1 MALYAMGDL
10 HLSLN
15 SNKSMEVFGPAW
27 ENYTERIRASLSQLT
42 AEDVLVLAG
51 DTSWG
56 MSLEESAEDFRFLEQ
71 FPCKKY
77 LIKGNHDY
85 WWSTAAKFRQ
95 FCEKQGF
102 TTLELLHNN
111 CFFYGD
117 YAVCGTRGWFLEE
130 EQKPHNAKV
139 LNRELMR
146 LETSLKAAGEKPI
159 LCFLHYPPLYQGYRC
174 QEIIDLMKQLQRE
187 LGAAIVLITHDLGVV
202 AETCDKVAVM
212 YLGRIMEYA
221 GKRELY
227 GKPLHPYTK
236 ALLSAIP
243 VPDIHAK
250 RDEVILQGE
259 LPSPLNPPAGCLFST
274 RCPMATEKCRQSRP
288 ELTEITGDDG
298 TKRSVAC
305 FLYQ

>member
-111 CFFYGD
+111 CFFYGG

-159 LCFLHYPPLYQGYRC
+159 LCFLHYPPLYQGYELSLIHILRKTGEKRTACILVATSGDTGKAAMEGFADVPQTRICLLYTSRC
-174 QEIIDLMKQLQRE
+174 
-187 LGAAIVLITHDLGVV
+187 V
-202 AETCDKVAVM
+202 
-212 YLGRIMEYA
+212 
-221 GKRELY
+221 
-227 GKPLHPYTK
+227 
-236 ALLSAIP
+236 
-243 VPDIHAK
+243 
-250 RDEVILQGE
+250 
-259 LPSPLNPPAGCLFST
+259 
-274 RCPMATEKCRQSRP
+274 
-288 ELTEITGDDG
+288 
-298 TKRSVAC
+298 
-305 FLYQ
+305 

>member
-117 YAVCGTRGWFLEE
+117 YAVCGTRGWFYELDNQGTHDE
-130 EQKPHNAKV
+130 KV
-139 LNRELMR
+139 LLREVGR
-146 LETSLKAAGEKPI
+146 LETSLKAAGDREK
-159 LCFLHYPPLYQGYRC
+159 LCFLHYPPLYQGYQC
-174 QEIIDLMKQLQRE
+174 PEILRLLREYEVKVCCYGHLHGASHRRALQGDR
-187 LGAAIVLITHDLGVV
+187 GGTAFYMVSGD
-202 AETCDKVAVM
+202 
-212 YLGRIMEYA
+212 YLGF
-221 GKRELY
+221 
-227 GKPLHPYTK
+227 HPK
-236 ALLSAIP
+236 KIC
-243 VPDIHAK
+243 D
-250 RDEVILQGE
+250 
-259 LPSPLNPPAGCLFST
+259 
-274 RCPMATEKCRQSRP
+274 
-288 ELTEITGDDG
+288 
-298 TKRSVAC
+298 
-305 FLYQ
+305 

>member
-117 YAVCGTRGWFLEE
+117 YAVCGTRGWFW
-130 EQKPHNAKV
+130 
-139 LNRELMR
+139 RR
-146 LETSLKAAGEKPI
+146 SRSPI
-159 LCFLHYPPLYQGYRC
+159 TPRC
-174 QEIIDLMKQLQRE
+174 
-187 LGAAIVLITHDLGVV
+187 
-202 AETCDKVAVM
+202 
-212 YLGRIMEYA
+212 
-221 GKRELY
+221 
-227 GKPLHPYTK
+227 
-236 ALLSAIP
+236 
-243 VPDIHAK
+243 
-250 RDEVILQGE
+250 
-259 LPSPLNPPAGCLFST
+259 
-274 RCPMATEKCRQSRP
+274 
-288 ELTEITGDDG
+288 
-298 TKRSVAC
+298 
-305 FLYQ
+305 